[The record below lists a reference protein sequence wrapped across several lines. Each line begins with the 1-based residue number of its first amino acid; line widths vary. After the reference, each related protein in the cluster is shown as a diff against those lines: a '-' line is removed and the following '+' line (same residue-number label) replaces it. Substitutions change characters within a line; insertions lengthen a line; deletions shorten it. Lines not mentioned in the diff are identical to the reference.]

1 MSTQSPSGGRSTAR
15 RHGLWNL
22 IKQRFGQGRDSSFQE
37 SLQNVIETHSGGD
50 GESQIADEAKS
61 MLLNIIEFADMR
73 VEDVMVPRADIVAIE
88 ETATIRALLESFI
101 DANHS
106 RLPIY
111 RETLDDISGFIHVKD
126 LLRWMAQ
133 RSGQKRRAKAATAKP
148 AAQGFSL
155 TGADLSLS
163 VKQAGV
169 TRDLLFVPPSMPAPD
184 LLIKMQASHIHL
196 AVVVDEYGGTDGL
209 VSIEDLVE
217 EIVGDISD
225 EHDTDELLV
234 RGGEDG
240 IYVADG
246 RVDIEELEK
255 LLGVDFLPE
264 EREEDADT
272 LGGLVFSMAGRV
284 PARGE
289 LIRHPSGIEFEI
301 MESDPRRVKRVRI
314 LTRAKSEAEPSPP
327 PPAEPPPSTPEQT
340 FRAREKGLVRIRL
353 FPSPR
358 TACGERDRGNPLL
371 RRCRACQS

>member
-1 MSTQSPSGGRSTAR
+1 VSAEPPSGNKAAR
-15 RHGLWNL
+15 RQGLWKL
-22 IKQRFGQGRDSSFQE
+22 IKQRFGQGRDSSLGE
-37 SLQNVIETHSGGD
+37 SLQNVIETHAGAD
-50 GESQIADEAKS
+50 GSPQIADEAKS
-61 MLLNIIEFADMR
+61 MMLNIIEFADMR
-73 VEDVMVPRADIVAIE
+73 VEDVMVPRADIVALE
-88 ETATIRALLESFI
+88 DTATIRALLDSFI

-111 RETLDDISGFIHVKD
+111 HETLDDIGGFIHVKD

-133 RSGQKRRAKAATAKP
+133 RSGQKKRTSKTPAAKP
-148 AAQGFSL
+148 ANPGFSL
-155 TGADLSLS
+155 TGSDLSMTI
-163 VKQAGV
+163 KGAGL

-196 AVVVDEYGGTDGL
+196 AIVVDEYGGTDGL

-234 RGGEDG
+234 KGGEDG
-240 IYVADG
+240 VYTADG

-255 LLGVDFLPE
+255 LLNVDFLPE

-284 PARGE
+284 PVRGE

-301 MESDPRRVKRVRI
+301 IDSDPRRVKRVRI
-314 LTRAKSEAEPSPP
+314 HTRGKMERKAEA
-327 PPAEPPPSTPEQT
+327 PAEPAAETDPAPTEPSTGEPEP
-340 FRAREKGLVRIRL
+340 EKK
-353 FPSPR
+353 
-358 TACGERDRGNPLL
+358 E
-371 RRCRACQS
+371 